1 MPNRAFKR
9 EVQGNLSRPQEG
21 DLLWLPNFRALFEIK
36 YVDEEYFFY
45 DFGKGASAPGAD
57 NGFYGFNLNVEKFR
71 YNDETVMTGVTEID
85 QTINSIA
92 YVYNFYLKPTGNTGT
107 YQLAETVYQGANL
120 SSATCTAIVVDWNL
134 PTATLQL
141 KTIQGL
147 FVPNVAVV
155 GANSGASWILTS
167 YNVLDSVNH
176 QLSDNQD
183 IVTAANNVL
192 NFTEDNPFGEPV

>member
-1 MPNRAFKR
+1 
-9 EVQGNLSRPQEG
+9 
-21 DLLWLPNFRALFEIK
+21 
-36 YVDEEYFFY
+36 
-45 DFGKGASAPGAD
+45 
-57 NGFYGFNLNVEKFR
+57 
-71 YNDETVMTGVTEID
+71 
-85 QTINSIA
+85 
-92 YVYNFYLKPTGNTGT
+92 
-107 YQLAETVYQGANL
+107 
-120 SSATCTAIVVDWNL
+120 VVDWNL